1 MTKLTLSAALLLSAA
16 TPALGL
22 PANWEDLTGPDFNK
36 ALVAAKGV
44 CILPFGSIEKFGPA
58 GPLGTN
64 LYMAR
69 MVAAAAAKQEY
80 AVIFPPYYAAN
91 TTDVSNH
98 RGAIA
103 YSPRLQR
110 DLLEETVDEM
120 GRNGCTKVLI
130 SNGHSTNMPLIQWFI
145 QNSLA
150 KPHSYT
156 VYATYPAPPRMSP
169 PTPETAKLPAAM
181 QPSKLDADG
190 HGGEERISLLMAER
204 PDLVHPERARDEES
218 VAEGS
223 RHLPLPG
230 GQGGVM
236 VGVTRAVEAPTSYI
250 GDASGA
256 TAERG
261 RALLAYAAE
270 RLMAAIR
277 AVKAD
282 TQSPQVQ
289 RAFEAQRAAPR

>member
-1 MTKLTLSAALLLSAA
+1 
-16 TPALGL
+16 
-22 PANWEDLTGPDFNK
+22 
-36 ALVAAKGV
+36 
-44 CILPFGSIEKFGPA
+44 
-58 GPLGTN
+58 
-64 LYMAR
+64 MAR
-69 MVAAAAAKQEY
+69 MIASAAVKQEY

-120 GRNGCTKVLI
+120 GRNGCTKILI

-150 KPHSYT
+150 KPRNFT

-169 PTPETAKLPAAM
+169 PTPETAKLPVVM
-181 QPSKLDADG
+181 QPSKPDADG

-204 PDLVHPERARDEES
+204 PDLVHPERSRDEES
-218 VAEGS
+218 VVEGS
-223 RHLPLPG
+223 RNLPLPK
-230 GQGGVM
+230 GQGAVM
-236 VGVTRAVEAPTSYI
+236 VGVNRAVEAPTSYI

-256 TAERG
+256 SAVRG
-261 RALLAYAAE
+261 RALLDYAAA
-270 RLMAAIR
+270 RLVNAIR